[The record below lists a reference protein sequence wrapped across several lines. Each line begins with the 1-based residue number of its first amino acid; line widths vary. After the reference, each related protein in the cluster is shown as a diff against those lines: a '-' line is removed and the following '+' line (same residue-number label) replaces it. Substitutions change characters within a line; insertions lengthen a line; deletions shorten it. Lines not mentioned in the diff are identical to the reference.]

1 VTFSSIAYANLRS
14 HTVRTLAT
22 LFSVLLAVAS
32 FVALIGLARGVEQ
45 SLLSAL
51 NQRQTDVVI
60 TEKGAVDLISSI
72 VDEGLAER
80 METVD
85 GVADA
90 AAELTRMT
98 SLDNGGSAVV
108 VAWHPG
114 TFPWRALSLSA
125 GKLPDGGTGEAAVIG
140 KAVADRYGLDVGDTL
155 RLFHTDFQILGVAN
169 SESLLTRNL
178 VMLPL
183 EEAQHLTFREG
194 QATAINVRLNPN
206 LSLSEKQTAIERLKT
221 RFPGYAVEDIRALA
235 SGHTFARIADV
246 LSRSIAVVA
255 LLSAVFAIFNT
266 MSTAVR
272 ERRGEIAIMNAVG
285 WSRRQ
290 IILLILLEAAVLS
303 GAGGVLG
310 CAAGTAVAHA
320 VADWDAV
327 SGIVDPAIDPLLL
340 AEGLLI
346 SILMGLAGA
355 LLPALQTTS
364 LSPAAVLRGK

>member
-1 VTFSSIAYANLRS
+1 MTFSSIAYANLRS
-14 HTVRTLAT
+14 HAVRTLAT

-72 VDEGLAER
+72 VDEDLAER
-80 METVD
+80 IEAFD
-85 GVADA
+85 GVSDA

-114 TFPWRALSLSA
+114 AYPWRALTLSQGA
-125 GKLPDGGTGEAAVIG
+125 LPDERAGEAAVVG
-140 KAVADRYGLDVGDTL
+140 EAFANRYGLEVGDAL
-155 RLFHTDFQILGVAN
+155 RLFHTDFEILGIAD

-183 EEAQHLTFREG
+183 ATAQRLTFREG
-194 QATAINVRLNPN
+194 QATAINVRLDPA
-206 LSLSEKQTAIERLKT
+206 LSQAGKTAAIERLKT
-221 RFPGYAVEDIRALA
+221 GFSEYAVEDIQALA
-235 SGHTFARIADV
+235 TGHTFARIADV

-285 WSRRQ
+285 WSRQQ
-290 IILLILLEAAVLS
+290 IVLLILLEAAVLS
-303 GAGGVLG
+303 GAGGLLG
-310 CAAGTAVAHA
+310 CAAGAGVAHA
-320 VADWDAV
+320 VAGWDAV
-327 SGIVDPAIDPLLL
+327 SGIVDPAISPRLL

-346 SILMGLAGA
+346 SIFMGLAGA

-364 LSPAAVLRGK
+364 LSPASVLRGK